1 MPDQFTKEELIVRLR
16 QAMLELDKVIDEIVI
31 TYLSE

>member
-1 MPDQFTKEELIVRLR
+1 MPDQYTKEELIVRLR
-16 QAMLELDKVIDEIVI
+16 EAMFELDKVIDEIVI